1 MSRVGIADN
10 IDSLFTKRALF
21 ASVFIHAAFMLLKID
36 YTPLRVETRHDAI
49 QVTMSVPE
57 EIIKKNK
64 ALKIESTLKEKPEV
78 LKEKPK
84 EKLVAGTQKVIPN
97 AEVLGNPD
105 AKKVQK
111 VQKGD
116 PMSQDK
122 SKYKPGTDFQKLK
135 ATNIGSGGSG
145 NNKIKAN
152 TPSGGSGD
160 TYKGMDFAVKSLS
173 NNAPLGS
180 RFKIKNAADD
190 MGAGAGA
197 TGGVGNGQGKGMGDG
212 TITGTRTGT
221 LDKAKILTNVGSLTG
236 ETVGTIDS
244 SKGAQGLG
252 KKGAILLS
260 GMPQETVVLGSMDP
274 NLIRDILMQYI
285 SQFRYCYQ
293 KELERTGSEDL
304 SGVLHLNFNINSA
317 GNVKNEKILGDKSI
331 TSEVKSCVAGVLRD
345 IQFPSPKGG
354 GSVEVKQPVNF
365 YPKKL

>member
-1 MSRVGIADN
+1 MSRLGVADN

-21 ASVFIHAAFMLLKID
+21 ASVFIHAVFMLLKID

-64 ALKIESTLKEKPEV
+64 ALKIESTLKEKSEV

-84 EKLVAGTQKVIPN
+84 EKLIAGTQKVVPN

-116 PMSQDK
+116 PMSSDK

-145 NNKIKAN
+145 SKIKTN

-160 TYKGMDFAVKSLS
+160 TYKGMDFAVKSLT

-180 RFKIKNAADD
+180 RFKIKSAADD

-221 LDKAKILTNVGSLTG
+221 LDRAKILTNVGSLTG

-244 SKGAQGLG
+244 SKGAQGLAQ
-252 KKGAILLS
+252 KGAILLS

-274 NLIRDILMQYI
+274 KLIRDILMQYI

-317 GNVKNEKILGDKSI
+317 GSVKNEKILGDKTI
-331 TSEVKSCVAGVLRD
+331 TPEVKSCVAGVLRD

-365 YPKKL
+365 YPKKI